1 MLCGTEPFPELY
13 RAKKYKIQQ
22 KYLTKA
28 EFQFIMRSLPVKVA
42 ELEIEEMFNVADV
55 DNDGKIGY
63 KVHDKT
69 YNSIRFLSCAYNF
82 ES

>member
-42 ELEIEEMFNVADV
+42 ELEIEEMFKVADV

-63 KVHDKT
+63 KVYYQT
-69 YNSIRFLSCAYNF
+69 LVYCYAIILI
-82 ES
+82 